1 MYQITIINDG
11 VRQILHTDDPNSTQR
26 IAAGTLKEY
35 VGQTPSL
42 TVTVTPQNAC
52 YNMLIDRNTIAELKN
67 TENGVIEFEGYLL
80 KSPES
85 MSSKGTLQKKLTFEG
100 FLGYLN
106 DSVQDY
112 HTYDDAQP
120 SFFLTA
126 LLEYHNA
133 TTEAGKH
140 IYLGSVDA
148 GQGGSKTTA
157 YRSTLA
163 EIKENL
169 INRFGGELRIRRGDD
184 GKLLLDYLTAATN
197 GSTADT
203 IIMLGHNLR
212 SLSIESD
219 TANIIT
225 RLMPLGAQLDEIT
238 PSTTGTDSAERLT
251 IVGAVDPDDG
261 HTYAV
266 PYIDDSDAIAR
277 YGVIVG
283 TAEFDDITVKENLV
297 SRGKSYLS
305 ENNRVK
311 KHYAASV
318 LDISGKG
325 SIRCGDTYRFCQ
337 PLMGLD
343 ENLRLLGRTVDILKP
358 YTPQV
363 EIGDKTAKITDIT
376 AKTQHI
382 VNYEIP
388 TQLSQ
393 TVQTAQRIAGDMI
406 SRATGGYITLKQNQ
420 DGTGTAELIIS
431 DVPDYEN
438 AHNVWVWN
446 QNGLCHADSYPPGPG
461 VNAAITMD
469 GHIVG
474 EYIAAGSINADK
486 IHGGI
491 LTLGGL
497 DNVNGLVEVKDAS
510 GNTICRLDKEGANIL
525 GQMLTRDAN
534 GYWMRV
540 SNGKLYGGHNND
552 TIGSIDATYAFSH
565 EGTPMQGIKIEAGG
579 IHLVCTGLAING
591 GACTSGTI
599 TYVTDVTPV
608 TETRDFVVDD
618 GNGGQTTETL
628 TVCTDIQTATST
640 ITFVNGLMVTG
651 V

>member
-42 TVTVTPQNAC
+42 TLTVTPQNAC
-52 YNMLIDRNTIAELKN
+52 YNMLIDRNTLVELKN
-67 TENGVIEFEGYLL
+67 TETGEVEFEGYLL

-85 MSSKGTLQKKLTFEG
+85 MTSKGTLQKKLTFEG

-112 HTYDDAQP
+112 HTYTDAQP

-133 TTEAGKH
+133 TTEASKH
-140 IYLGSVDA
+140 IYHGSINA

-169 INRFGGELRIRRGDD
+169 VNRFGGELRIRRGDD

-238 PSTTGTDSAERLT
+238 PSESGTDSAERLT

-266 PYIDDSDAIAR
+266 PYIDDPDAIAR

-297 SRGKSYLS
+297 TRGKEYLS

-325 SIRCGDTYRFCQ
+325 SIRCGDTYRFRQ

-376 AKTQHI
+376 AKTQHL

-461 VNAAITMD
+461 VNAAITME
-469 GHIVG
+469 GAISAN
-474 EYIAAGSINADK
+474 YIATGTMRADY
-486 IHGGI
+486 IHGGT
-491 LTLGGL
+491 LTMGGA
-497 DNVNGLVEVKDAS
+497 DNVNGQISVRNASNQEIVKINQSGVYTKDPGSSMFVEITSGRIYGKVDNSGTIVQFTEINPSTTFDGGALGTLIDCGTLKLQVDHLLTEKSLVILEGQDAFVDVVV
-510 GNTICRLDKEGANIL
+510 NVTK
-525 GQMLTRDAN
+525 DAN
-534 GYWMRV
+534 GDLVLTKKRLRFL
-540 SNGKLYGGHNND
+540 NGILGEYGD
-552 TIGSIDATYAFSH
+552 PT
-565 EGTPMQGIKIEAGG
+565 
-579 IHLVCTGLAING
+579 
-591 GACTSGTI
+591 
-599 TYVTDVTPV
+599 
-608 TETRDFVVDD
+608 
-618 GNGGQTTETL
+618 
-628 TVCTDIQTATST
+628 
-640 ITFVNGLMVTG
+640 
-651 V
+651 

>member
-52 YNMLIDRNTIAELKN
+52 YNMLIDRNTLCELKN
-67 TENGVIEFEGYLL
+67 TETGETEFEGYLL

-85 MSSKGTLQKKLTFEG
+85 MTSKGTLQKKLTFEG

-140 IYLGSVDA
+140 IYLGSVNA
-148 GQGGSKTTA
+148 GQSGSKTTA

-169 INRFGGELRIRRGDD
+169 TGRFGGELRIRRGTD

-197 GSTADT
+197 GSNADT

-225 RLMPLGAQLDEIT
+225 RLMPLGAQLDEIN

-261 HTYAV
+261 HTYTV
-266 PYIDDSDAIAR
+266 PYIDDPESIAR

-297 SRGKSYLS
+297 TRGKAYLS

-325 SIRCGDTYRFCQ
+325 SIRCGDTYRFRQ

-376 AKTQHI
+376 AKTQHL

-406 SRATGGYITLKQNQ
+406 GRAVGGYITLKQNQ

-461 VNAAITMD
+461 VNAAITME
-469 GHIVG
+469 GAISANYIVTG
-474 EYIAAGSINADK
+474 TMHADRIHGGTLKLGGTDNTNGQLSVVNAANAELFHVDQNGLKTEDPTNHFWLDIAAGCIR
-486 IHGGI
+486 GGI
-491 LTLGGL
+491 GADQYSMIDSHIVIQDYDTGQDVHGLYLQGGVIYL
-497 DNVNGLVEVKDAS
+497 DCSLLSVQGHS
-510 GNTICRLDKEGANIL
+510 G
-525 GQMLTRDAN
+525 
-534 GYWMRV
+534 
-540 SNGKLYGGHNND
+540 
-552 TIGSIDATYAFSH
+552 
-565 EGTPMQGIKIEAGG
+565 
-579 IHLVCTGLAING
+579 
-591 GACTSGTI
+591 TSGTLYTVGLENGSVPSEI
-599 TYVTDVTPV
+599 VTDVLIDNDGHV
-608 TETRDFVVDD
+608 TDVKKASVKQIAFYS
-618 GNGGQTTETL
+618 GIMTERL
-628 TVCTDIQTATST
+628 
-640 ITFVNGLMVTG
+640 
-651 V
+651 

>member
-42 TVTVTPQNAC
+42 TLTVTPQNAC
-52 YNMLIDRNTIAELKN
+52 YNMLIDRNTLVELKN
-67 TENGVIEFEGYLL
+67 TETGEVEFEGYLL

-85 MSSKGTLQKKLTFEG
+85 MTSKGTLQKKLTFEG

-112 HTYDDAQP
+112 HTYTDAQP

-133 TTEAGKH
+133 TTEASKH
-140 IYLGSVDA
+140 IYHGSINA

-169 INRFGGELRIRRGDD
+169 VNRFGGELRIRRGDD

-238 PSTTGTDSAERLT
+238 PSESGTDSAERLT

-266 PYIDDSDAIAR
+266 PYIDDPDAIAR

-297 SRGKSYLS
+297 TRGKEYLS

-325 SIRCGDTYRFCQ
+325 SIRCGDTYRFRQ

-376 AKTQHI
+376 AKTQHL

-393 TVQTAQRIAGDMI
+393 TVQTAQRIASQLIETATTGYVVLRPNEILIMDTDDVETATSVWRWNSGGLGYSSTGYHGTYGTAMTMNGQI
-406 SRATGGYITLKQNQ
+406 VADYIATGTM
-420 DGTGTAELIIS
+420 
-431 DVPDYEN
+431 
-438 AHNVWVWN
+438 
-446 QNGLCHADSYPPGPG
+446 HADR
-461 VNAAITMD
+461 
-469 GHIVG
+469 
-474 EYIAAGSINADK
+474 
-486 IHGGI
+486 IHGGT
-491 LTLGGL
+491 LTMGGA
-497 DNVNGLVEVKDAS
+497 DNVNGQISVRNASNQEIVKINQSGVYTKDPGSSMFVEITSGRIYGKVDNSGTIVQFTEINPSTTFDGGALGTLIDCGTLKLQVDHLLTEKSLVILEGQDAFVDVVV
-510 GNTICRLDKEGANIL
+510 NVTK
-525 GQMLTRDAN
+525 DAN
-534 GYWMRV
+534 G
-540 SNGKLYGGHNND
+540 D
-552 TIGSIDATYAFSH
+552 
-565 EGTPMQGIKIEAGG
+565 
-579 IHLVCTGLAING
+579 LV
-591 GACTSGTI
+591 
-599 TYVTDVTPV
+599 
-608 TETRDFVVDD
+608 
-618 GNGGQTTETL
+618 L
-628 TVCTDIQTATST
+628 TKKRLL
-640 ITFVNGLMVTG
+640 NGLLGEYGDPT
-651 V
+651 

>member
-42 TVTVTPQNAC
+42 TLTVTPQNAC
-52 YNMLIDRNTIAELKN
+52 YNMLIDRNTLVELKN
-67 TENGVIEFEGYLL
+67 TETGVIEFEGYLL

-85 MSSKGTLQKKLTFEG
+85 MTSKGTLQKKLTFEG

-112 HTYDDAQP
+112 HTYTDAQP

-133 TTEAGKH
+133 TTEASKH
-140 IYLGSVDA
+140 IYHGSVNA

-169 INRFGGELRIRRGDD
+169 VNRFGGELRIRRGDD

-238 PSTTGTDSAERLT
+238 PSESGTDSAERLT

-266 PYIDDSDAIAR
+266 PYIDDPDAIAS

-297 SRGKSYLS
+297 TRGKEYLS

-325 SIRCGDTYRFCQ
+325 RIRCGDTYRFRQ

-376 AKTQHI
+376 AKTQHL

-406 SRATGGYITLKQNQ
+406 SRATGGYITLKQNE

-431 DVPDYEN
+431 DVPYSQIQN

-446 QNGLCHADSYPPGPG
+446 QNGLCHAESYPPSG
-461 VNAAITMD
+461 VNAAITMN
-469 GHIVG
+469 G
-474 EYIAAGSINADK
+474 EICADYITTGTMRADY
-486 IHGGI
+486 IHGGT
-491 LTLGGL
+491 LTMGGA
-497 DNVNGLVEVKDAS
+497 DNVNGQISVRNASNQEIVKINQSGVYTKDPGSSMFVEITS
-510 GNTICRLDKEGANIL
+510 GRI
-525 GQMLTRDAN
+525 
-534 GYWMRV
+534 Y
-540 SNGKLYGGHNND
+540 GKVDN
-552 TIGSIDATYAFSH
+552 
-565 EGTPMQGIKIEAGG
+565 
-579 IHLVCTGLAING
+579 
-591 GACTSGTI
+591 SGTI
-599 TYVTDVTPV
+599 VQFTEINPSTTFDGGALGTLIDCGTLKLQVDHLLTEKSLVILEGQDAFVDVVVNVTKDANDNLVLTKK
-608 TETRDFVVDD
+608 RLRFL
-618 GNGGQTTETL
+618 NGILGEYGDPT
-628 TVCTDIQTATST
+628 
-640 ITFVNGLMVTG
+640 
-651 V
+651 

>member
-1 MYQITIINDG
+1 MYQITIING
-11 VRQILHTDDPNSTQR
+11 SERQIMHTDDPNSTQR
-26 IAAGTLKEY
+26 IAAGSFKEY
-35 VGQTPSL
+35 VGLVS
-42 TVTVTPQNAC
+42 TVTLTITLQNAC
-52 YNMLIDRNTIAELKN
+52 YNMLIERSTLIELKN
-67 TENGVIEFEGYLL
+67 LETGEIEFEGYLL

-85 MSSKGTLQKKLTFEG
+85 MTNKGTLQKKLTFEG

-112 HTYDDAQP
+112 HTYADASP
-120 SFFLTA
+120 SAFIMA
-126 LLEYHNA
+126 LLDYHNA
-133 TTEAGKH
+133 TTEESKH
-140 IYLGSVDA
+140 IYLGMVNA

-169 INRFGGELRIRRGDD
+169 VNRFGGELRVRRGND
-184 GKLLLDYLTAATN
+184 GRLYLDYLTAATN
-197 GSTADT
+197 GSTSDT

-212 SLSIESD
+212 SLSVESD

-225 RLMPLGAQLDEIT
+225 RLMPLGAQLDQINPDTSSEDT
-238 PSTTGTDSAERLT
+238 AERLT
-251 IVGAVDPDDG
+251 ITGAVDPDDG
-261 HTYAV
+261 HTYTV
-266 PYIDDSDAIAR
+266 PFIDDPDAIAR

-297 SRGKSYLS
+297 TRGKAYLS

-325 SIRCGDTYRFCQ
+325 RIRCGDTYRFRQ

-376 AKTQHI
+376 AKTQHL
-382 VNYEIP
+382 VSYEIP
-388 TQLSQ
+388 NQLSQ
-393 TVQTAQRIAGDMI
+393 TVQTAKNIATQLI
-406 SRATGGYITLKQNQ
+406 EAATTGYVVIRPNEILIMDTDDVETAHAVWRMNSGGIGYSSTGYH
-420 DGTGTAELIIS
+420 GTYGLALTM
-431 DVPDYEN
+431 
-438 AHNVWVWN
+438 
-446 QNGLCHADSYPPGPG
+446 NGQIVADF
-461 VNAAITMD
+461 
-469 GHIVG
+469 
-474 EYIAAGSINADK
+474 IAAGTMYADRIRGGTLRMGGTDNINGVIEVAD
-486 IHGGI
+486 
-491 LTLGGL
+491 
-497 DNVNGLVEVKDAS
+497 AA
-510 GNTICRLDKEGANIL
+510 GNTICRLDKDGANIF

-534 GYWMRV
+534 GYWMRM
-540 SNGKLYGGHNND
+540 SNGKLIGGQGND
-552 TIGSIDATYAFSH
+552 TIGTIDATYSFLH
-565 EGTPMQGIKIEAGG
+565 DQTQMRGLKLEADG
-579 IHLVCTGLAING
+579 IHLVCTGLAVNG

-599 TYVTDVTPV
+599 TYVTDITPV

-640 ITFVNGLMVTG
+640 VTFVNGLMVTG

>member
-35 VGQTPSL
+35 VGTTPSL
-42 TVTVTPQNAC
+42 TLTVTPQNAC

-67 TENGVIEFEGYLL
+67 TETGEIEFEGYLL

-85 MSSKGTLQKKLTFEG
+85 MTNKGTLQKKLTFEG

-112 HTYDDAQP
+112 HTYTDAQP
-120 SFFLTA
+120 SFFITA
-126 LLEYHNA
+126 LLDYHNA
-133 TTEAGKH
+133 TTEASKH
-140 IYLGSVDA
+140 IYHGMVYA

-169 INRFGGELRIRRGDD
+169 VNRYGGELRVRRGDD
-184 GKLLLDYLTAATN
+184 GKLLLDYLTASTN

-238 PSTTGTDSAERLT
+238 PSESGEDSAERLT
-251 IVGAVDPDDG
+251 ITGAVDPDDG

-266 PYIDDSDAIAR
+266 PYIDDPDAIAR

-297 SRGKSYLS
+297 ARGKEYLS

-325 SIRCGDTYRFCQ
+325 RIRCGDTYRFRQ

-376 AKTQHI
+376 AKTQHL

-388 TQLSQ
+388 TQLSA
-393 TVQTAQRIAGDMI
+393 TVQTAQRIAGEMI
-406 SRATGGYITLKQNQ
+406 SRAVGGYITLKQND

-431 DVPDYEN
+431 DVPYSQITE

-446 QNGLCHADSYPPGPG
+446 QAGLCHANSYPPGAG
-461 VNAAITMD
+461 VNAAITMEGTISAD
-469 GHIVG
+469 
-474 EYIAAGSINADK
+474 YIATGTMEADR
-486 IHGGI
+486 IHGGT
-491 LTLGGL
+491 LTLGGT
-497 DNVNGLVEVKDAS
+497 DNTS
-510 GNTICRLDKEGANIL
+510 
-525 GQMLTRDAN
+525 GQMSVLDAATPTPNEIVNINKDGIVTKDPESSMYVEITRGRIYGKVDNSGTITEFTEINPSTTFGGNIRGALIRSDALMFQTDRLLTEKSNVVLEGQDIFIDVVTNVTRDAN
-534 GYWMRV
+534 DQLVLTKKRLRFL
-540 SNGKLYGGHNND
+540 NGILGEYGD
-552 TIGSIDATYAFSH
+552 PS
-565 EGTPMQGIKIEAGG
+565 
-579 IHLVCTGLAING
+579 
-591 GACTSGTI
+591 
-599 TYVTDVTPV
+599 
-608 TETRDFVVDD
+608 
-618 GNGGQTTETL
+618 
-628 TVCTDIQTATST
+628 
-640 ITFVNGLMVTG
+640 
-651 V
+651 

>member
-26 IAAGTLKEY
+26 IASGTLKEY

-42 TVTVTPQNAC
+42 TLTVTPQNAC
-52 YNMLIDRNTIAELKN
+52 YNMLIDRNTLVELKN
-67 TENGVIEFEGYLL
+67 TETGEVEFEGYLL

-85 MSSKGTLQKKLTFEG
+85 MTSKGTLQKKLTFEG

-112 HTYDDAQP
+112 HTYTDAQP

-133 TTEAGKH
+133 TTEASKH
-140 IYLGSVDA
+140 IYHGSVDA

-169 INRFGGELRIRRGDD
+169 VNRFGGELRIRRGDD

-238 PSTTGTDSAERLT
+238 PSESGTDSAERLT

-266 PYIDDSDAIAR
+266 PYIDDPDAIAR

-297 SRGKSYLS
+297 ARGKEYLS

-325 SIRCGDTYRFCQ
+325 SIRCGDTYRFRQ

-376 AKTQHI
+376 AKTQHLI
-382 VNYEIP
+382 NYEIP

-393 TVQTAQRIAGDMI
+393 TVQTAQRIASQLIETATTGYVVLRPNEILIMDTDDVETATSVWRWNSGGLGYSSTGYHGTYGTAMTMNGQI
-406 SRATGGYITLKQNQ
+406 VADYIATGTM
-420 DGTGTAELIIS
+420 
-431 DVPDYEN
+431 
-438 AHNVWVWN
+438 
-446 QNGLCHADSYPPGPG
+446 HADR
-461 VNAAITMD
+461 
-469 GHIVG
+469 
-474 EYIAAGSINADK
+474 
-486 IHGGI
+486 IHGGT
-491 LTLGGL
+491 LTMGGA
-497 DNVNGLVEVKDAS
+497 DNVNGQISVRNAS
-510 GNTICRLDKEGANIL
+510 NQEAVHIDNEGL
-525 GQMLTRDAN
+525 YSEDTQTD
-534 GYWMRV
+534 MRV
-540 SNGKLYGGHNND
+540 TIKTGRIYGSVNATEFSEINPSTTFGFEGVETHGILIRAG
-552 TIGSIDATYAFSH
+552 TIHLQGDRIYTEKGGEQLRGLDVSSLDVVVDATTGAKKRLRFMN
-565 EGTPMQGIKIEAGG
+565 GM
-579 IHLVCTGLAING
+579 LVGYGDPT
-591 GACTSGTI
+591 
-599 TYVTDVTPV
+599 
-608 TETRDFVVDD
+608 
-618 GNGGQTTETL
+618 
-628 TVCTDIQTATST
+628 
-640 ITFVNGLMVTG
+640 
-651 V
+651 

>member
-11 VRQILHTDDPNSTQR
+11 VRQILHTDDQNSTQR
-26 IAAGTLKEY
+26 IASGTLKEY

-42 TVTVTPQNAC
+42 TLTVTPQNAC
-52 YNMLIDRNTIAELKN
+52 YNMLIDRNTLAELKN
-67 TENGVIEFEGYLL
+67 TETGEIEFEGYLL

-85 MSSKGTLQKKLTFEG
+85 MTSKGTLQKKLTFEG

-112 HTYDDAQP
+112 HTYTDAQP

-133 TTEAGKH
+133 TTEASKH
-140 IYLGSVDA
+140 IYLGSVNA

-169 INRFGGELRIRRGDD
+169 VNRFGGELRIRRGDD

-197 GSTADT
+197 GNTADT

-225 RLMPLGAQLDEIT
+225 RLMPLGAQLDEIA
-238 PSTTGTDSAERLT
+238 PSESGTDSAERLT

-266 PYIDDSDAIAR
+266 PYIDDPDAIAR

-297 SRGKSYLS
+297 TRGKEYLS

-325 SIRCGDTYRFCQ
+325 SIRCGDTYRFRQ

-376 AKTQHI
+376 AKTQHL

-393 TVQTAQRIAGDMI
+393 TVQTAQRIASQLIETATTGYVVLRPNEILIMDTDDVETATSVWRWNSGGLGYSSTGYHGTYGTAMTMNGQI
-406 SRATGGYITLKQNQ
+406 VADYIATGTM
-420 DGTGTAELIIS
+420 E
-431 DVPDYEN
+431 
-438 AHNVWVWN
+438 
-446 QNGLCHADSYPPGPG
+446 ADR
-461 VNAAITMD
+461 
-469 GHIVG
+469 
-474 EYIAAGSINADK
+474 
-486 IHGGI
+486 IHGGT
-491 LTLGGL
+491 LTMGGL
-497 DNVNGLVEVKDAS
+497 DNVNGQISVRNAS
-510 GNTICRLDKEGANIL
+510 NQEAVHIDNEGL
-525 GQMLTRDAN
+525 YSEDTQTD
-534 GYWMRV
+534 MRV
-540 SNGKLYGGHNND
+540 TIKTGRIYGSVNATEFSEINPSVTFGFDGVTTHGILIRAG
-552 TIGSIDATYAFSH
+552 TIHLQGDRIYTEKGAEALRCLDVSSLDVVVDATTGAKKRLRFMN
-565 EGTPMQGIKIEAGG
+565 GM
-579 IHLVCTGLAING
+579 LVGYGDPT
-591 GACTSGTI
+591 
-599 TYVTDVTPV
+599 
-608 TETRDFVVDD
+608 
-618 GNGGQTTETL
+618 
-628 TVCTDIQTATST
+628 
-640 ITFVNGLMVTG
+640 
-651 V
+651 

>member
-42 TVTVTPQNAC
+42 TLTVTPQNAC
-52 YNMLIDRNTIAELKN
+52 YNMLIDRNTLVELKN
-67 TENGVIEFEGYLL
+67 TETGVIEFEGYLL

-85 MSSKGTLQKKLTFEG
+85 MTSKGTLQKKLTFEG

-112 HTYDDAQP
+112 HTYTDAQP

-133 TTEAGKH
+133 TTEASKH
-140 IYLGSVDA
+140 IYHGSVNA

-169 INRFGGELRIRRGDD
+169 VNRFGGELRIRRGND

-238 PSTTGTDSAERLT
+238 PSESGTDSAERLT

-266 PYIDDSDAIAR
+266 PYIDDPDAIAS

-297 SRGKSYLS
+297 TRGKEYLS

-325 SIRCGDTYRFCQ
+325 RIRCGDTYRFRQ

-376 AKTQHI
+376 AKTQHL

-406 SRATGGYITLKQNQ
+406 SRATGGYITLKQNE

-431 DVPDYEN
+431 DVPYSQIQN

-446 QNGLCHADSYPPGPG
+446 QNGLCHAESYPPSG
-461 VNAAITMD
+461 VNAAITMN
-469 GHIVG
+469 G
-474 EYIAAGSINADK
+474 EICADYITTGTMRADY
-486 IHGGI
+486 IHGGT
-491 LTLGGL
+491 LTMGGA
-497 DNVNGLVEVKDAS
+497 DNVNGQISVRNASNQEIVKINQSGVYTKDPGSSMFVEITS
-510 GNTICRLDKEGANIL
+510 GRI
-525 GQMLTRDAN
+525 
-534 GYWMRV
+534 Y
-540 SNGKLYGGHNND
+540 GKVDN
-552 TIGSIDATYAFSH
+552 
-565 EGTPMQGIKIEAGG
+565 
-579 IHLVCTGLAING
+579 
-591 GACTSGTI
+591 SGTI
-599 TYVTDVTPV
+599 VQFTEINPSTTFDGGALGTLIDCGTLKLQVDHLLTEKSLVILEGQDAFVDVVVNVTKDANDNLVLTKK
-608 TETRDFVVDD
+608 RLRFL
-618 GNGGQTTETL
+618 NGILGEYGDPT
-628 TVCTDIQTATST
+628 
-640 ITFVNGLMVTG
+640 
-651 V
+651 

>member
-42 TVTVTPQNAC
+42 TLTVTPQNAC
-52 YNMLIDRNTIAELKN
+52 YNMLIERNTLVELKN
-67 TENGVIEFEGYLL
+67 TETGEIEFEGYLL

-85 MSSKGTLQKKLTFEG
+85 MTSKGTLQKKLTFEG

-112 HTYDDAQP
+112 HTYTDAQP

-133 TTEAGKH
+133 TTEASKH
-140 IYLGSVDA
+140 IYHGSVNA

-169 INRFGGELRIRRGDD
+169 VNRFGGELRIRRGDD

-238 PSTTGTDSAERLT
+238 PSESGTDSAERLT

-266 PYIDDSDAIAR
+266 PYIDDPDAIAR

-297 SRGKSYLS
+297 ARGKEYLS

-325 SIRCGDTYRFCQ
+325 SIRCGDTYRFRQ

-376 AKTQHI
+376 AKTQHL

-461 VNAAITMD
+461 VNAAITME
-469 GHIVG
+469 GAISAN
-474 EYIAAGSINADK
+474 YIATGTMHADR
-486 IHGGI
+486 IHGGT
-491 LTLGGL
+491 LTMGGL
-497 DNVNGLVEVKDAS
+497 DNVNGQISVRNASNQEVVKVNQNGVYTKDPGSSMFVEITS
-510 GNTICRLDKEGANIL
+510 GRI
-525 GQMLTRDAN
+525 
-534 GYWMRV
+534 Y
-540 SNGKLYGGHNND
+540 GKVDN
-552 TIGSIDATYAFSH
+552 
-565 EGTPMQGIKIEAGG
+565 
-579 IHLVCTGLAING
+579 
-591 GACTSGTI
+591 SGTI
-599 TYVTDVTPV
+599 VQFTEINPSTTFDGGALGTLIDCGTLKLQVDHLLTEKSNVVLEGQDAFVDVVVNVTKDANDNLV
-608 TETRDFVVDD
+608 
-618 GNGGQTTETL
+618 L
-628 TVCTDIQTATST
+628 TKKRLR
-640 ITFVNGLMVTG
+640 FLNGLLGEYGDPT
-651 V
+651 

>member
-42 TVTVTPQNAC
+42 TLTVTPQNAC
-52 YNMLIDRNTIAELKN
+52 YNMLIDRNTLAELKN
-67 TENGVIEFEGYLL
+67 TETGVIEFEGYLL

-85 MSSKGTLQKKLTFEG
+85 MTSKGTLQKKLTFEG

-112 HTYDDAQP
+112 HTYSDGQP

-133 TTEAGKH
+133 TTEASKH
-140 IYLGSVDA
+140 IYLGSVNA

-169 INRFGGELRIRRGDD
+169 VNRFGGELRIRRGND

-219 TANIIT
+219 TANIVT

-238 PSTTGTDSAERLT
+238 PSETGRDSAERLT

-261 HTYAV
+261 HTYTV
-266 PYIDDSDAIAR
+266 PYIDDPDAIAR

-283 TAEFDDITVKENLV
+283 TAEFDNITVKENLV
-297 SRGKSYLS
+297 TRGKEYLS

-318 LDISGKG
+318 LDISGNG
-325 SIRCGDTYRFCQ
+325 HIRCGDTYRFRQ

-376 AKTQHI
+376 AKTQHL

-446 QNGLCHADSYPPGPG
+446 QNGLCHAASYPPSG
-461 VNAAITMD
+461 VNAAITME
-469 GHIVG
+469 G
-474 EYIAAGSINADK
+474 EICADYITTGTMRADY
-486 IHGGI
+486 IHGGT
-491 LTLGGL
+491 LTMGGV
-497 DNVNGLVEVKDAS
+497 DNVNGQISVRNASDQEIVKINQSGVYTADPLGDPNSFMFVEITRGRIYGKVNNNGAITQFTEINPSTTFSGGELGTLIHCGTLMLEADHLLTKKINSIDVLEGQDAYVDVVVNVTKDA
-510 GNTICRLDKEGANIL
+510 NDNLVLTKKRLQFL
-525 GQMLTRDAN
+525 
-534 GYWMRV
+534 
-540 SNGKLYGGHNND
+540 
-552 TIGSIDATYAFSH
+552 
-565 EGTPMQGIKIEAGG
+565 
-579 IHLVCTGLAING
+579 
-591 GACTSGTI
+591 
-599 TYVTDVTPV
+599 
-608 TETRDFVVDD
+608 
-618 GNGGQTTETL
+618 
-628 TVCTDIQTATST
+628 
-640 ITFVNGLMVTG
+640 NGLLGDYGDPT
-651 V
+651 